1 MDKLRKNSA
10 KGGSAAGGKV
20 PKTEAVEVEQKVVA
34 PANVAKASGLTL
46 RVIVRPMITEKS
58 ASQQSLNRSYSF
70 VVDKS
75 ANKPQIIAAVKEL
88 YGVSPIAVRVVNVE
102 GRRVRFG
109 KGAGK
114 RSDFKK
120 AMVTLKKGDSI
131 TIHEGV

>member
-1 MDKLRKNSA
+1 M
-10 KGGSAAGGKV
+10 
-20 PKTEAVEVEQKVVA
+20 
-34 PANVAKASGLTL
+34 
-46 RVIVRPMITEKS
+46 
-58 ASQQSLNRSYSF
+58 
-70 VVDKS
+70 VDKS